1 MSDLAIR
8 IEDVSHDFDGVRA
21 LDRLSLQVREGSV
34 FGFLGPN
41 GAGKTTTFHSMVGF
55 VTPDGGRIELD
66 GTDITELP
74 MYRRARRG
82 IGYLPQ
88 ETSIFRRL
96 TVAQNIRAVLEMRQM
111 DRVAL
116 EERLEE
122 LLVELH
128 LAPRADQRADT
139 LSGGETRRVEIARAL
154 ACDPHYILLDEPFA
168 GIDPRTVEDLQ
179 NIVSELRAKGL
190 GVLITDH
197 NVRETLA
204 ITDRAYIMVD
214 GRILTAGTAGELTS
228 DEQVRRIYLGERFRL
243 DR

>member
-1 MSDLAIR
+1 MALRADNVCKR
-8 IEDVSHDFDGVRA
+8 YGGRTVVDGVSIA
-21 LDRLSLQVREGSV
+21 VEAGEIVGL
-34 FGFLGPN
+34 LGPN

-55 VTPDGGRIELD
+55 VTPDEGRIQLEEV
-66 GTDITELP
+66 DITSLP
-74 MYRRARRG
+74 MYRRARQG

-96 TVAQNIRAVLEMRQM
+96 TVAQNIRAVLETRGLNQ
-111 DRVAL
+111 AIIA
-116 EERLEE
+116 ERLDEVLAE
-122 LLVELH
+122 LDLL
-128 LAPRADQRADT
+128 PRADQRADT

-154 ACDPHYILLDEPFA
+154 ACEPRYILLDEPFA

-179 NIVSELRAKGL
+179 NIVSDLRKKGL

-214 GRILTAGTAGELTS
+214 GRILTAGTADELTS
-228 DEQVRRIYLGERFRL
+228 DEKVRRIYLGDRFRM